1 MTTIAEAI
9 SRVRNTL
16 KAVKDDAFLTDR
28 TIYFSILKYGK
39 TLLKREDNQ
48 NRLMKMSSLFTT
60 LSYVELIE
68 VDKIEA
74 SCAGIKSGCVIK
86 RSKEK
91 IPQMFDGMFGPLFR
105 TVSSIDGETELFR
118 TEPGTYV
125 SMTKTSSFKFNNRI
139 YFWYLNGYLYFP
151 NMQWDAVKVEGIF
164 EGNLGDFICDPK
176 ENCRLKQDHQLPFPE
191 YIFSEV
197 EQFVL
202 KELTMTA
209 SIPSDGADN
218 NQNTFR

>member
-48 NRLMKMSSLFTT
+48 NRLMKMSSLFNT

-74 SCAGIKSGCVIK
+74 YCAGIKSGCVIK

-125 SMTKTSSFKFNNRI
+125 SMTKTSSFKFNNRV

-209 SIPSDGADN
+209 SIPTDGADN